1 MTDLPT
7 LKSLQM
13 DDAAKYLLRQCIAGK
28 LDYPSVYMG
37 GPSLGSALR
46 AIAIIEAIS
55 VDFEITPR
63 AALQPNIEQVKTW
76 RTSPWDSLERT

>member
-1 MTDLPT
+1 MSDAIGKVERLHDLR
-7 LKSLQM
+7 L
-13 DDAAKYLLRQCIAGK
+13 AAFRAG
-28 LDYPSVYMG
+28 
-37 GPSLGSALR
+37 